1 MAADLLQIVCRP
13 VLSVPDRNHP
23 LPNPD
28 VELHRLVAAG
38 DSFSVAFQFACFRS
52 LSVAGFHV
60 AVQPRTAADRCGGDP
75 LVIAVGDLDI
85 PARWEF
91 RTSGLWAEQVCEQPD
106 IHWSYGLEAFALQI
120 DEPDELL
127 RRGYGLRTPLG
138 WELDFEVESVCPGR
152 PPVNGAESVDGAPP
166 GVVEQVGTLEGLML
180 VGPDEF
186 ALAGPARRIHA
197 WGDRRFVTDA
207 LSDRSGL
214 AATENVGA
222 VQINQVLLPTPIG
235 VWTVDWR

>member
-1 MAADLLQIVCRP
+1 MAADLLQIVRRP
-13 VLSVPDRNHP
+13 VLPVPDRNHP
-23 LPNPD
+23 LPFAD
-28 VELHRLVAAG
+28 VEVHRLVATG
-38 DSFSVAFQFACFRS
+38 DTFAVAVQFACYRS

-60 AVQPRTAADRCGGDP
+60 AVQARTAADRCGGDP

-138 WELDFEVESVCPGR
+138 WELDFEIESIRPGR
-152 PPVNGAESVDGAPP
+152 PPVNGAESADDLF
-166 GVVEQVGTLEGLML
+166 GVVEQVGALEGLML

-186 ALAGPARRIHA
+186 PLAGPAGRIHA

-207 LSDRSGL
+207 LSDRSDL
-214 AATENVGA
+214 AATENVGVA
-222 VQINQVLLPTPIG
+222 QIHHVLLPTPIG